1 MLRRL
6 TAILIFHFLL
16 CVGISAS
23 GLNVPS
29 SAPQWAESTDPSV
42 YSHPGTPD
50 TFPDASDH
58 ALMDDKGDFPDQLE
72 VLAHASVDAVNA
84 LAAVPGCLR
93 SARAHCS
100 PTTRHALAAHC
111 LCPQRALALG
121 SLAACHAM
129 PLLLGPTTCTVT
141 GGRCLYRNT
150 HIVSHGNS
158 HIVRPHSA

>member
-6 TAILIFHFLL
+6 TAVLIFHFLL

-29 SAPQWAESTDPSV
+29 SAPQWADTTELSTHSQ
-42 YSHPGTPD
+42 HGAPD

-84 LAAVPGCLR
+84 LAAVPGRVVTSL
-93 SARAHCS
+93 SAVTAPPHR
-100 PTTRHALAAHC
+100 PPKAA
-111 LCPQRALALG
+111 
-121 SLAACHAM
+121 
-129 PLLLGPTTCTVT
+129 
-141 GGRCLYRNT
+141 
-150 HIVSHGNS
+150 
-158 HIVRPHSA
+158 